1 MPAQYFIIHPENPQE
16 NLLEK
21 VVNILKK
28 DGVIIIPTDT
38 IYALA
43 CDINSPK
50 AIDKVA
56 LIKGKSI
63 EKANFS
69 FLFTTFS
76 QVAQYTLPIKDNI
89 FVLMKQYLPGPYTF
103 ILNANSEIPKI
114 FRTRKKTIGVRI
126 PDNKIVRNLV
136 QKLGNPLMSTSLH
149 DEDTIIEY
157 LTDPEIIYEKYKN
170 IVDCVID
177 GGPGK
182 NIPSTIIDCS
192 SDEPIILREGLGK
205 I

>member
-38 IYALA
+38 IYAIA

-50 AIDKVA
+50 AIDKVS
-56 LIKGKSI
+56 LIKGKTL

-69 FLFTTFS
+69 FLFSSFS
-76 QVAQYTLPIKDNI
+76 QVAQYTLPIKDNV
-89 FVLMKQYLPGPYTF
+89 FLLMKQYLPGPYTF
-103 ILNANSEIPKI
+103 ILNANNEIPKI
-114 FRTRKKTIGVRI
+114 FRTRKKTIGIRI
-126 PDNKIVRNLV
+126 PDNKIVKSLV
-136 QKLGNPLMSTSLH
+136 QKLGNPLMSTSLR
-149 DEDTIIEY
+149 DEDVLLEY
-157 LTDPEIIYEKYKN
+157 LTDPEVIYERYKN
-170 IVDCVID
+170 IVDCIVD

-182 NIPSTIIDCS
+182 NVPSTIIDCS
-192 SDEPIILREGLGK
+192 NDEPIIIREGLGK